1 MATHLALTGTDTLTF
16 DTTDALL
23 LDTSRASLQ
32 VATRLALRGTDAL
45 TFDTT
50 GALPLD
56 TSRASLQEATRLAL
70 TGTDALTFDTTG
82 ALLLDTDRASLQV
95 ATRLAL
101 TGTDARIV
109 RPYISLFVSS
119 SYSSHHPI
127 RLIRLLVRFAELN
140 LRVSVLACASKKKK
154 KYLCDK
160 QRSNIQTNR
169 QKEL

>member
-70 TGTDALTFDTTG
+70 TGTDAVTFDTTDAQIVRPYSGYTSWLRYRSCFDGDGRTDRASLQVATRLALTGTDALTFDTTG

-101 TGTDARIV
+101 TGTG
-109 RPYISLFVSS
+109 
-119 SYSSHHPI
+119 
-127 RLIRLLVRFAELN
+127 
-140 LRVSVLACASKKKK
+140 
-154 KYLCDK
+154 LC
-160 QRSNIQTNR
+160 Q
-169 QKEL
+169 